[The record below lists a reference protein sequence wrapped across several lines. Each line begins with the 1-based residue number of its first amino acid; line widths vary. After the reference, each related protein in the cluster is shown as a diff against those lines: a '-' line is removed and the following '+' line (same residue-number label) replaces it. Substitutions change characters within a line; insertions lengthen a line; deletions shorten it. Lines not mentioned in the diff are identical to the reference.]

1 MVRLCSQNETL
12 KSLDVLKAAKQLK
25 DLNEYKNIAIS
36 PDLYVE
42 QRLIQKN
49 LINTR
54 KELNKKL
61 KELNPNS
68 SYYYCIRNNKIVIK
82 SKFKTV
88 GEICKEEINK
98 IVSNEINEFKKSQ
111 FGTQSS
117 LSCLNMPLLN
127 KVIEAKTQDIES
139 KKLLRIAEN
148 ISFQAIRSINDKS
161 RWTELERVFDMSTS
175 RLTKVE
181 DLVEKLAN
189 KVQEIDIM
197 GKKFEHFNLHEAN
210 GEHTLQ
216 KPQHKAEYKQND
228 KFEINSKYNNMHSSH
243 KQNQSEYSNVQTMGD
258 IISHNEIMTLKEE
271 LETMKDDLYGVLGG
285 MMSLQKSS
293 FEESTKRMSD
303 IINNMGKSN
312 GVITKI
318 ASCVDDNTTK
328 INNLFNILE
337 NKKNGTVIFKHC
349 KKYT

>member
-1 MVRLCSQNETL
+1 MDKIKVKIIFEKIGITVDLEEINVERLSPKRETITPRPLMVRLCSQNETL

-61 KELNPNS
+61 KE
-68 SYYYCIRNNKIVIK
+68 
-82 SKFKTV
+82 
-88 GEICKEEINK
+88 INK

-117 LSCLNMPLLN
+117 LSCLNLPLLN
-127 KVIEAKTQDIES
+127 KVIESYEVIEAKTQDIES

-161 RWTELERVFDMSTS
+161 RWTELERVYDMSTS

-189 KVQEIDIM
+189 KVQ
-197 GKKFEHFNLHEAN
+197 
-210 GEHTLQ
+210 
-216 KPQHKAEYKQND
+216 
-228 KFEINSKYNNMHSSH
+228 
-243 KQNQSEYSNVQTMGD
+243 
-258 IISHNEIMTLKEE
+258 
-271 LETMKDDLYGVLGG
+271 
-285 MMSLQKSS
+285 
-293 FEESTKRMSD
+293 
-303 IINNMGKSN
+303 
-312 GVITKI
+312 
-318 ASCVDDNTTK
+318 
-328 INNLFNILE
+328 
-337 NKKNGTVIFKHC
+337 
-349 KKYT
+349 